1 MLLSIQNITGGY
13 SRTSPVIHNLT
24 FEVKPGETVG
34 LIGLNGAG
42 KSTTMKHILGLLNA
56 HSGSITIDGS
66 TLSDQPEDFRSKI
79 GYIPEMPLF
88 YPELTLWEHLE
99 LTASAYGLSD
109 EIFHKRAEQLLKQ
122 FQMERARNWFP
133 DTFSKGMQ
141 QKIMIL
147 CTFLTECKYLIV
159 DEPFVGLDPIAID
172 ELAMLLQ
179 QRKEKGTGILISTHI
194 LDMAE
199 KLCDRYVCIHQG
211 NIALSGT
218 IEEMRSQAERPHA
231 SLHELFISVVKGD
244 HR

>member
-1 MLLSIQNITGGY
+1 MLAIQNGTGGY
-13 SRTSPVIHNLT
+13 SRANPVIHDLT
-24 FEVKPGETVG
+24 FQVNPGETVG

-42 KSTTMKHILGLLNA
+42 KSTTMKHILGLMNL
-56 HSGSITIDGS
+56 HSGSITIDGT
-66 TLSDQPEDFRSKI
+66 TLADQPEEFRSKI

-99 LTASAYGLSD
+99 LTASAYGLSQ
-109 EIFHKRAEQLLKQ
+109 ETFQERAEQLLQQ
-122 FQMERARNWFP
+122 FQMEKARHWFP

-159 DEPFVGLDPIAID
+159 DEPFVGLDPVAID
-172 ELAMLLQ
+172 ELTSLLQ
-179 QRKEKGTGILISTHI
+179 RRKQQGTGILISTHI

-211 NIALSGT
+211 KIALSGT
-218 IEEMRSQAERPHA
+218 LDEMRLQAQLPHA
-231 SLHELFISVVKGD
+231 TLHELFVHVVKE
-244 HR
+244 